1 MKRGGPNKLLIDKL
15 LADARQLQARIDEQ
29 DKLIAAQQKRI
40 SELEA
45 DLAKARKN
53 SSTSSKPP
61 SSDLVKP
68 PKAGGTTKKKGK
80 RKKGAQPGHPKHER
94 EAFSAEEVDCVYDY
108 VLASCPDCGTGLEP
122 TDEAPRV
129 VQQAEAVEKPIRID
143 EHRGQ
148 PGWCPTCETIHYAP
162 LPAPVQKG
170 QLAGPRLT
178 ALVAYLKGACH
189 ASFSTIRKYLRDVV
203 GLTLSR
209 GYLRKLVQKV
219 SDALE
224 GAYNELLESLRSQCV
239 LNVDETGHKEN
250 GERFWTWCF
259 RAQLFTL
266 FRIDKSRGSEVLL
279 DVLGE
284 EFDGLL
290 GCDYFSAYRKYMGDC
305 DIRVQFCLA
314 HLIRDVRFLTTV
326 SDKVTKNY
334 GERVLDKLRELF
346 RVIHR
351 REKMK
356 SSTFETRLRAA
367 RDALVKTAKRA
378 PPRSAAENIAKRF
391 REHGAAYFEFI
402 TTPGID
408 PTNNI
413 AEQAMRFVVIDRKI
427 TQGTRAPAG
436 RRWNERIWT
445 AIATCSQNGR
455 SVFEFLHESVVA
467 HFEGRAGPSLVLD
480 SS

>member
-1 MKRGGPNKLLIDKL
+1 MKRSDPRDVLIERLLKKIERL
-15 LADARQLQARIDEQ
+15 EARLEEQ
-29 DKLIAAQQKRI
+29 DRRIAQ
-40 SELEA
+40 LES

-61 SSDLVKP
+61 SSDIVTP
-68 PKAGGTTKKKGK
+68 PKDSKTSKKKGK
-80 RKKGAQPGHPKHER
+80 RKKGAQPGHSKYER
-94 EAFSAEEVDCVYDY
+94 EPFPSEQIDEIHDHRLD
-108 VLASCPDCGTGLEP
+108 SCPDCGTHLLAA
-122 TDEAPRV
+122 DEAPRV
-129 VQQAEAVEKPIRID
+129 VQQVEIVEVPIQID
-143 EHRGQ
+143 EHRGH
-148 PGWCPTCETIHYAP
+148 PGWCPSCQRVHYAP
-162 LPAPVQKG
+162 LPAQVQKG

-178 ALVAYLKGACH
+178 ALVAYLKGMCH
-189 ASFSTIRKYLRDVV
+189 ASFSTIRKFLRDVV

-219 SDALE
+219 SIALDS
-224 GAYNELLESLRSQCV
+224 AYNELLESLRTESV

-266 FRIDKSRGSEVLL
+266 FRIDKSRGSQVLF

-284 EFDGLL
+284 EFDGVL

-305 DIRVQFCLA
+305 DVRVQFCIA
-314 HLIRDVRFLTTV
+314 HLIRDVRFLTTL

-334 GERVLDKLRELF
+334 GERVLQRLRELF

-351 REKMK
+351 REEMK
-356 SSTFETRLRAA
+356 PSTFDAKLRKA

-378 PPRSAAENIAKRF
+378 PPRSAASNLAERF
-391 REHGAAYFEFI
+391 SKHGDAYFEFI
-402 TTPGID
+402 TTPEID
-408 PTNNI
+408 PTNNV
-413 AEQAMRFVVIDRKI
+413 AERAIRFVVIDRKI

-445 AIATCSQNGR
+445 AIATCAQNGR
-455 SVFEFLHESVVA
+455 SVFDFLHDSVVA
-467 HFEGRAGPSLVLD
+467 HFEGRAGPSLVVD

>member
-1 MKRGGPNKLLIDKL
+1 MKRGRPNKLLVDKL
-15 LADARQLQARIDEQ
+15 LAEVRQLRTRIDEQ

-40 SELEA
+40 SDLEA

-61 SSDLVKP
+61 SSDIAKP
-68 PKAGGTTKKKGK
+68 PKKPKTSKKRGK

-94 EAFSAEEVDCVYDY
+94 DPFSAEEVDCVYDY
-108 VLASCPDCGTGLEP
+108 VLDSCPDCGTHLLEP
-122 TDEAPRV
+122 DEAPRV
-129 VQQAEAVEKPIRID
+129 IQQVEIVENPVQIV
-143 EHRGQ
+143 EHRGC
-148 PGWCPTCETIHYAP
+148 PGWCPKCERIHYAP
-162 LPAPVQKG
+162 LPAQVQKG

-178 ALVAYLKGACH
+178 ALVAYLKGVCH
-189 ASFSTIRKYLRDVV
+189 ASFSTIRKYLHDVV

-219 SDALE
+219 ANALD
-224 GAYNELLESLRSQCV
+224 GAYNELLALLRTECV

-259 RAQLFTL
+259 RAQFFTL
-266 FRIDKSRGSEVLL
+266 FRIDKSRGSQVLL
-279 DVLGE
+279 DVLGP
-284 EFDGLL
+284 EFDGVL
-290 GCDYFSAYRKYMGDC
+290 GCDYFSAYQKYMGDC

-314 HLIRDVRFLTTV
+314 HLIRDVRFLTTL

-334 GERVLDKLRELF
+334 GKRVLEKLRALF
-346 RVIHR
+346 AVFHR

-356 SSTFETRLRAA
+356 PKTFETKLQEA
-367 RDALVKTAKRA
+367 RKALVKTAKRA
-378 PPRSAAENIAKRF
+378 PPRSAAENLAERF
-391 REHGAAYFEFI
+391 RKHGDAYFEFI
-402 TTPGID
+402 TTPGIE
-408 PTNNI
+408 PTNNV
-413 AEQAMRFVVIDRKI
+413 AEQAFRFVVIDRKI

-436 RRWNERIWT
+436 RTWNERIWT

-455 SVFEFLHESVVA
+455 SVFEFLHDSLVA
-467 HFEGRAGPSLVLD
+467 HFEGRVGPSLVVD